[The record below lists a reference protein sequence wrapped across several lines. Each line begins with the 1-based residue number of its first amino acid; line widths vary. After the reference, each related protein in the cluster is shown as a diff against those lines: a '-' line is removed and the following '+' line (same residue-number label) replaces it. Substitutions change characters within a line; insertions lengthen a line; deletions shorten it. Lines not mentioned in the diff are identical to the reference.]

1 MKASL
6 ISVILLAAVA
16 TVSAQPGGPHN
27 TGVIPEIVVSPPSDG
42 NGVGDKNVGPTDAN
56 KLGQS
61 GMLYGVSHATC
72 VIMNPTAN
80 TWKICDTRTR
90 KPTCKKKIGGK
101 WTSKKCLNKVRGLPR
116 LFAAR

>member
-1 MKASL
+1 MKFNQQDTSSKEDSPSPL
-6 ISVILLAAVA
+6 YSDMYVVNLSIYLVIVISSSCLAAYELDFHQLA

-80 TWKICDTRTR
+80 T
-90 KPTCKKKIGGK
+90 
-101 WTSKKCLNKVRGLPR
+101 
-116 LFAAR
+116 

>member
-16 TVSAQPGGPHN
+16 TVSAQPGGSHN

-42 NGVGDKNVGPTDAN
+42 NGVSDKNIGPTDAN

-61 GMLYGVSHATC
+61 GMLYG
-72 VIMNPTAN
+72 
-80 TWKICDTRTR
+80 ICDTRTR

-101 WTSKKCLNKVRGLPR
+101 WTSKKCLNKCTEGSCRFDPSQPSEP
-116 LFAAR
+116 ADCSIPKQQ